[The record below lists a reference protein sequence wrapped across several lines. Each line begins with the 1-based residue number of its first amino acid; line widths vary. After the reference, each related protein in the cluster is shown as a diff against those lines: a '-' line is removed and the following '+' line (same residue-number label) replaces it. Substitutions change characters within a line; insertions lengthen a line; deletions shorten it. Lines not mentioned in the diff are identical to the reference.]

1 MGCLS
6 GESGHE
12 VPTGF
17 DGSAHLVVWGASV
30 TADPSW
36 RRTRGHRQNFQII
49 GTQKTAMTKNHSMQT
64 MPSFQ

>member
-17 DGSAHLVVWGASV
+17 DGSAHHVVWGAGV
-30 TADPSW
+30 AADPSW
-36 RRTRGHRQNFQII
+36 QRTRGHRQNVQII
-49 GTQKTAMTKNHSMQT
+49 GT
-64 MPSFQ
+64 